1 MKRRVRRRFWICQK
15 QHRSYAA
22 LATHMIEEN
31 IEENLPATLRWSGLS
46 DVGRFRKNN
55 EDAFLALTFDAH
67 ELKYLGKTGDADFRM
82 GDFLFAVSDGMGGAK
97 SGEFA
102 SKIAVEHITK
112 LLPKSF
118 HLSAQ
123 GMDARLAD
131 VVKELFLR
139 IHDTM
144 AQLGRHYEECAGMGA
159 TLSLCWVMPGWI
171 HFGHIGDSRIY
182 FLPNDGPMHQVS
194 EDHSYVGWLQ
204 RQGKLN
210 EREARMH
217 PQRHALDQVLG
228 GGNKNIEP
236 QIGRIRWKKGDR
248 FLICSDGVV
257 DGLWNQKIEEISRRN
272 DQDGSLNTVELI
284 KEAVTDSG
292 RDNTTA
298 ILVEL
303 G

>member
-1 MKRRVRRRFWICQK
+1 M
-15 QHRSYAA
+15 AA
-22 LATHMIEEN
+22 NPINETSSSL
-31 IEENLPATLRWSGLS
+31 LRWSGLS

-67 ELKYLGKTGDADFRM
+67 ELKYLGKTGEGNFGM

-123 GMDARLAD
+123 RMDAGLTD
-131 VVKELFLR
+131 VVKELFSR

-144 AQLGRHYEECAGMGA
+144 TQMGRYYEECAGMGA
-159 TLSLCWVMPGWI
+159 TLSLCWVMPEWI
-171 HFGHIGDSRIY
+171 YFGHIGDSRIY
-182 FLPNDGPMHQVS
+182 FLPKEGPMIQVS
-194 EDHSYVGWLQ
+194 EDHSYVGWMQ

-210 EREARMH
+210 EREARNH
-217 PQRHALDQVLG
+217 PQRHALNQALG

-236 QIGRIRWKKGDR
+236 QVGRIAWENGDR
-248 FLICSDGVV
+248 LLICSDGVV
-257 DGLWNQKIEEISRRN
+257 DGLWNRKIEEFSRR
-272 DQDGSLNTVELI
+272 DAVDGSLCTADLV
-284 KEAVTDSG
+284 KEAVSDSG

-298 ILVEL
+298 VLVEL
-303 G
+303 GWHGQP

>member
-1 MKRRVRRRFWICQK
+1 M
-15 QHRSYAA
+15 
-22 LATHMIEEN
+22 EEN
-31 IEENLPATLRWSGLS
+31 RLNQFQSPTLRWSGLS

-55 EDAFLALTFDAH
+55 EDAFLALTFDAR
-67 ELKYLGKTGDADFRM
+67 ELKYLGKVGEADFSM

-123 GMDARLAD
+123 RIDAGLTD
-131 VVKELFLR
+131 VLKELFSR
-139 IHDTM
+139 IHETM
-144 AQLGRHYEECAGMGA
+144 TQMGRYYEECAGMGA
-159 TLSLCWVMPGWI
+159 TLSLCWVMPEWI
-171 HFGHIGDSRIY
+171 YFGHIGDSRIY
-182 FLPNDGPMHQVS
+182 FLPKEGPMIQVS

-217 PQRHALDQVLG
+217 PQRHALNQVLG
-228 GGNKNIEP
+228 GGNRNIEP
-236 QIGRIRWKKGDR
+236 QVGRIAWENGDR
-248 FLICSDGVV
+248 LLLCSDGLI
-257 DGLWNQKIEEISRRN
+257 DGLWDRRIEDIARR
-272 DQDGSLNTVELI
+272 DAPDGVLSTIDLVR
-284 KEAVTDSG
+284 EAVSDSG

-298 ILVEL
+298 ILLEL
-303 G
+303 GDTAESD